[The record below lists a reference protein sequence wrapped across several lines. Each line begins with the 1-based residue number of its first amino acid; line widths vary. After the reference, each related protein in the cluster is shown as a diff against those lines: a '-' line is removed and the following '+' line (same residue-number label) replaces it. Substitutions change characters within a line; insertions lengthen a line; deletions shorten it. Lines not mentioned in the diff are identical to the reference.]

1 MARFKFSGPLT
12 TPLMLLVPTYADA
25 YGVPKKSFPAIADGV
40 LIYGTFRTYGG
51 TDMNV
56 NGLYSVE
63 NTAAIETWYRPD
75 IKSDCRIGVPQTGE
89 IYEIL
94 GQPENIE
101 MRNQYLR
108 IKVRQIKGGA

>member
-1 MARFKFSGPLT
+1 
-12 TPLMLLVPTYADA
+12 
-25 YGVPKKSFPAIADGV
+25 
-40 LIYGTFRTYGG
+40 
-51 TDMNV
+51 MNV

-63 NTAAIETWYRPD
+63 NTAVIETWYRPD

-101 MRNQYLR
+101 MRNQYLK